1 MNETIYMIN
10 KSYKI
15 VEMKII
21 IERSNDNEHWMVM
34 VQDMLGKRPY
44 VSTKFD
50 NPDMA
55 LNYIN
60 NELKNCSNFK
70 CEINKKQNDDRDKSN

>member
-1 MNETIYMIN
+1 MIN
-10 KSYKI
+10 KSYKL

-21 IERSNDNEHWMVM
+21 IERSNDNEHWVVM
-34 VQDMLGKRPY
+34 LQDMLGKRPY

-55 LNYIN
+55 LNYITD
-60 NELKNCSNFK
+60 EFKNCSDFE
-70 CEINKKQNDDRDKSN
+70 CEINKKINDDRDKGN

>member
-1 MNETIYMIN
+1 MIN

-15 VEMKII
+15 VGMKII

-50 NPDMA
+50 NPDKA
-55 LNYIN
+55 LGYIKD
-60 NELKNCSNFK
+60 EFRDCSDFE
-70 CEINKKQNDDRDKSN
+70 CEINERLNDDRNKSN

>member
-1 MNETIYMIN
+1 MIN

-15 VEMKII
+15 VGMKII
-21 IERSNDNEHWMVM
+21 IERSNNNEHWIVM

-55 LNYIN
+55 LNYITD
-60 NELKNCSNFK
+60 EFKNCSGFE
-70 CEINKKQNDDRDKSN
+70 CEINERLNDDRDKSN